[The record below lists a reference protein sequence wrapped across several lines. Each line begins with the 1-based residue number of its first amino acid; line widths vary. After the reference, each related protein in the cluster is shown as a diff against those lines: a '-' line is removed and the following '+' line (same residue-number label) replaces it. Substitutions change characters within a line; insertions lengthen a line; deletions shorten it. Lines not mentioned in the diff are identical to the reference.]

1 MRNPAPSCETGTFE
15 LDEADAPSNGYGSS
29 LDHEWGSCVMQ
40 GHRNHMEDRLITQA
54 TRVWQKGLIT
64 SKIARIPTEHK
75 ESKDSTDSKLQIQ
88 SISSVGIISFLE
100 VIAETRFQ
108 VLNLNF

>member
-1 MRNPAPSCETGTFE
+1 MKLSTLLPLIYASDRFTPSCETGTFE

-54 TRVWQKGLIT
+54 TPSLTLFAFTRVLG
-64 SKIARIPTEHK
+64 
-75 ESKDSTDSKLQIQ
+75 D
-88 SISSVGIISFLE
+88 
-100 VIAETRFQ
+100 
-108 VLNLNF
+108 